1 LFVCFFHA
9 NGPDRT
15 AFNIFYLFFKKKIP
29 SRIPPS
35 PPSHALS
42 LLAHASRHDPSL
54 SASALVALYMR
65 MLEAGG
71 AAPARAGSPATAP
84 TDADARCH
92 VAVRG
97 IVGLLDTDGLVDGE
111 APAFE

>member
-1 LFVCFFHA
+1 
-9 NGPDRT
+9 
-15 AFNIFYLFFKKKIP
+15 
-29 SRIPPS
+29 
-35 PPSHALS
+35 
-42 LLAHASRHDPSL
+42 
-54 SASALVALYMR
+54 MR